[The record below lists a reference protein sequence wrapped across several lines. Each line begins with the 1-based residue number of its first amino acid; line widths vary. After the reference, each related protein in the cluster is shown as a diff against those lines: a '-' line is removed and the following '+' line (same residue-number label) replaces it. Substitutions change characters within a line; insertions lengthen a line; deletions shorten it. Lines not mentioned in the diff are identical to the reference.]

1 MTEQEQKL
9 LEIRVKELEMNN
21 KLLWVYVKTLK
32 ARLDLLN
39 ATMRLEAAFEN
50 YKKTK

>member
-21 KLLWVYVKTLK
+21 KLVWVYVKTLK

-39 ATMRLEAAFEN
+39 TTMRFEAAFEN

>member
-21 KLLWVYVKTLK
+21 KLLWIYVKTLK
-32 ARLDLLN
+32 TRLDLLN
-39 ATMRLEAAFEN
+39 TTMRFEAAFEN

>member
-1 MTEQEQKL
+1 MKYKEQKL

-21 KLLWVYVKTLK
+21 KLLWVYVKTLQ
-32 ARLDLLN
+32 ARLDLLSVR
-39 ATMRLEAAFEN
+39 MRLEAAFEN

>member
-1 MTEQEQKL
+1 MTETEQKL

-21 KLLWVYVKTLK
+21 KLLWIYVKTLK
-32 ARLDLLN
+32 ARLDLLSVR
-39 ATMRLEAAFEN
+39 MRFEAAFEN

>member
-1 MTEQEQKL
+1 MTKQEQKL
-9 LEIRVKELEMNN
+9 LEIRVKELEKNN
-21 KLLWVYVKTLK
+21 ELLWIYVKTLQ

-39 ATMRLEAAFEN
+39 TKMRFEAAFEN

>member
-9 LEIRVKELEMNN
+9 LEICVKELEMNN
-21 KLLWVYVKTLK
+21 KLLWIYVKTLK

-39 ATMRLEAAFEN
+39 TTMKLEAAFEK

>member
-1 MTEQEQKL
+1 MKYKEQKL
-9 LEIRVKELEMNN
+9 LEIRLKELEMNN
-21 KLLWVYVKTLK
+21 KLLWIYVKTLT